1 MINFSNVTPFG
12 QTLTGETVSLIT
24 LKNEQLSCEVL
35 TYGATIRSLVI
46 SDRHGVPTDI
56 VLGYDTLA
64 DYTHQHGYLGAT
76 VGRFANRI
84 AKGRFSLNGK
94 EYFLAHND
102 GNNHLHG
109 GHVGF
114 SQRVWDIVQLQD
126 NSVVLS
132 LSSAD
137 GEEGYPGNL
146 KATASYTLD
155 GNTLLINYQA
165 VSDKD
170 TLCSLTNHS
179 YFNLADHNGGNVLNQ
194 QVEVFADWYTPC
206 DAENI
211 PLGHFAPVDGTPMDL
226 RTPTKIGQPF
236 NSPLLQV
243 SETQGYDHN
252 YIVSGKPRSLRDA
265 AHAYCEGTG
274 ISMRIG
280 TTMPGLQFYTANY
293 LVENSP
299 GKGGCKYGSHHG
311 FCFEAQQVPDAQT
324 TQASLLQY

>member
-56 VLGYDTLA
+56 VLGYDTLD
-64 DYTHQHGYLGAT
+64 DYTHQHGYLSST

-84 AKGRFSLNGK
+84 TKGRFSLNGK

-109 GHVGF
+109 AHVGF

-155 GNTLLINYQA
+155 GNTLLINYQVA
-165 VSDKD
+165 
-170 TLCSLTNHS
+170 
-179 YFNLADHNGGNVLNQ
+179 
-194 QVEVFADWYTPC
+194 
-206 DAENI
+206 
-211 PLGHFAPVDGTPMDL
+211 
-226 RTPTKIGQPF
+226 
-236 NSPLLQV
+236 
-243 SETQGYDHN
+243 
-252 YIVSGKPRSLRDA
+252 
-265 AHAYCEGTG
+265 
-274 ISMRIG
+274 
-280 TTMPGLQFYTANY
+280 
-293 LVENSP
+293 
-299 GKGGCKYGSHHG
+299 
-311 FCFEAQQVPDAQT
+311 
-324 TQASLLQY
+324 